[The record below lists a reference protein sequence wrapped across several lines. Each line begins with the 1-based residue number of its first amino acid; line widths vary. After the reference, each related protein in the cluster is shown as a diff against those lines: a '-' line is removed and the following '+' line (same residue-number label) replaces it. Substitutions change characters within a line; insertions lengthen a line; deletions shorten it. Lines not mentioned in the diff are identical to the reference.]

1 MDDGFD
7 YGAAFGR
14 NIGWV
19 TATEQAILRRS
30 RVAIAG
36 LGGVGGSHL
45 LTLARLGVVAFHIA
59 DFDAFDLPNFNR
71 QAGASMASLGRPKVE
86 VLTEMALSINPGLDL
101 VGFAEGISPANLDR
115 FLAGVDVY
123 VDGLD
128 FFAFDARRRVFA
140 ACRRLGIP
148 AVTAAPLG
156 MGAALLCFLPGG
168 MSFEDYFGL
177 QGHDEAE
184 QGLRFLVGLAP
195 DRLHQQAL
203 VDPARIDLRRKRGPS
218 TAMGC
223 ELCAGLA
230 ASEVLKLLL
239 KRGEIRAAPHGV
251 QFDAY
256 SQRLSHTWRPWGYRN
271 PFQRRALRSLRR
283 QFLALEA
290 KAGHRIDLADP
301 AAKVLDIARW
311 APSGDNTQPW
321 RFEIIDGQRFTIHA
335 RDVRKDGVYDLDG
348 RSSRMAM
355 GGLLENIAIAA
366 AEFGLRAE
374 FHRRSDMPE
383 LVIDASLNQDPAVP
397 LSPLFPYIEKRA
409 TQRRRLSRAPL
420 TLEEKARMEEA
431 VGSGYRVVWLEGG
444 KARWRAAGLLFR
456 NAQVRLSIPEAYEV
470 HKSIIQWNSRFSE
483 DRIPD
488 RALGLDPLTRRLMRW
503 SLGSRQRAQFLGGN
517 PVSTLAPR
525 LELDWL
531 PAYFC
536 GAHFA
541 LVAESKPQG
550 IDEDIEAGRAMQR
563 IWLMATRLGLQL
575 QPEMTPMIFARYLRE
590 GRRFT
595 VDEKA
600 FRLSERLAGEFAEL
614 LGREILGRTVF
625 FGRIGRGRA
634 PESRSARLSLD
645 KLVWDVSGEEPRS

>member
-7 YGAAFGR
+7 YSAAFGR
-14 NIGWV
+14 NLGWV
-19 TATEQAILRRS
+19 TATEQAVLRRS

-45 LTLARLGVVAFHIA
+45 LTLTRLGIGAFHIA

-71 QAGASMASLGRPKVE
+71 QAGASMTSLGRPKVD
-86 VLTEMALSINPGLDL
+86 VLAEMALSINPGLDL
-101 VGFAEGISPANLDR
+101 VRFPDGVSPANLER

-128 FFAFDARRRVFA
+128 FFAFEARREVFA

-156 MGAALLCFLPGG
+156 MSAALLCFLPDG

-177 QGHDEAE
+177 QGQEEAE

-195 DRLHQQAL
+195 KRLHQHAL
-203 VDPARIDLRRKRGPS
+203 VDPSTLDVRHKRGPS

-230 ASEVLKLLL
+230 ASEALKLLL
-239 KRGEIRAAPHGV
+239 KRGEMLAAPHGI

-256 SQRLSHTWRPWGYRN
+256 GQRLGHTWRPGGHRN
-271 PFQRRALRSLRR
+271 PLQRRALRMLRR
-283 QFLALEA
+283 QFLALEG
-290 KAGHRIDLADP
+290 KGGHRVDMPGP
-301 AAKVLDIARW
+301 AAKILDIARW

-321 RFEIIDGQRFTIHA
+321 RFEVIDGQRFTVHA
-335 RDVRKDGVYDLDG
+335 HQLGKDGVYDLDG

-355 GGLLENIAIAA
+355 GGLLENMAITA
-366 AEFGLRAE
+366 AELGLRAE
-374 FHRRSDMPE
+374 CHRRSDVPA
-383 LVIDASLNQDPAVP
+383 LVIDVSLQQDATVG

-409 TQRRRLSRAPL
+409 TQRRRLSRVSL
-420 TLEEKARMEEA
+420 TLEEKARMEKIA
-431 VGSGYRVVWLEGG
+431 GTGYRIFWLEGG
-444 KARWRAAGLLFR
+444 KTRWRVANLLFR

-470 HKSIIQWNSRFSE
+470 HQSIIQWNSQFSE

-488 RALGLDPLTRRLMRW
+488 RALGLDFFTRRLMRW
-503 SLGSRQRAQFLGGN
+503 SLGRRQRAQFLGGN
-517 PVSTLAPR
+517 PVSTLVPR

-541 LVAESKPQG
+541 LVAELNSAG

-563 IWLMATRLGLQL
+563 VWLMATRLGLQF
-575 QPEMTPMIFARYLRE
+575 QPEMTPVIFARYVRE

-614 LGREILGRTVF
+614 LGGELLGRTVF

-634 PESRSARLSLD
+634 PESRSVRLPLER
-645 KLVWDVSGEEPRS
+645 LMREGF